1 MKYLKYLLI
10 FVPVSFILEYMH
22 VGGTWIFIS
31 ACLAII
37 PLAGFMGEATEN
49 LAVHAGPRIGGFLN
63 ATFGNATELIIA
75 IFAIKAGHDE
85 IAKASIAGSIIGN
98 ILLVLGASMLFGG
111 FKHKIQSFNKQASV
125 NSATLLLFA
134 AIGLMIPAIFL
145 NGITSHD
152 QRLAYEGLSIANA
165 VIMIVIYLLGLVFSF
180 FTHKDILCCESDEV
194 QEAKW
199 GKVKSIVVLL
209 ISTIVVAFESE
220 ILVGSIETTA
230 KSLGWNDMFIGIII
244 LAIIGNAAEHSSA
257 VLMAVKNKMDVSLE
271 IAVGSS
277 LQIALFVAP
286 VLVFTSLIFGN
297 PMDLI
302 FHPYELAGIVLAVLI
317 ANFISQDGESHWLEG
332 AQLIG
337 VYIILAF
344 AFFFAPIK

>member
-1 MKYLKYLLI
+1 MKYLKLFFI
-10 FVPVSFILEYMH
+10 FIPISFILEFIH
-22 VGGTWIFIS
+22 FNQTWIFIT

-37 PLAGFMGEATEN
+37 PLAGLMGEATEN

-75 IFAIKAGHDE
+75 LFAIKAGHHE

-98 ILLVLGASMLFGG
+98 ILLVLGASMLLGG
-111 FKHKIQSFNKQASV
+111 FKHKLQSFNQKASV

-134 AIGLMIPAIFL
+134 AIGLMIPAVFL
-145 NGITSHD
+145 SGISTHE

-165 VIMIVIYLLGLVFSF
+165 VIMIIIYMLGLVFSF
-180 FTHKDILCCESDEV
+180 FTHKDILCCEKEEKE
-194 QEAKW
+194 EAKW
-199 GKVKSIVVLL
+199 GKIKSL
-209 ISTIVVAFESE
+209 IILFIATIAVALESE
-220 ILVGSIETTA
+220 VLVGSIEATA

-244 LAIIGNAAEHSSA
+244 LAIIGNAAEHSTA
-257 VLMAVKNKMDVSLE
+257 LLMAVKNKMDVALE

-286 VLVFTSLIFGN
+286 VLVFASLLFGD

-302 FHPYELAGIVLAVLI
+302 FHPFELAGIAVAVLI
-317 ANFISQDGESHWLEG
+317 ANFVSQDGESHWLEG

>member
-10 FVPVSFILEYMH
+10 FVPISFALELLHYNQ
-22 VGGTWIFIS
+22 TWVFIT
-31 ACLAII
+31 ACLAIV
-37 PLAGFMGEATEN
+37 PLAGVMGEATEN
-49 LAVHAGPRIGGFLN
+49 IAVHTGPKLGGFLN
-63 ATFGNATELIIA
+63 ATFGNATEMIIA
-75 IFAIKAGHDE
+75 IFAIRAGQHD

-98 ILLVLGASMLFGG
+98 VLLVLGASMLFGG
-111 FKHKIQSFNKQASV
+111 FKHKIQTFNQKASV
-125 NSATLLLFA
+125 NSATLLIFA
-134 AIGLMIPAIFL
+134 AIGLVIPAVFL
-145 NGITSHD
+145 NGTTPE

-165 VIMIVIYLLGLVFSF
+165 IIMILIYILGLIFSF
-180 FTHKDILCCESDEV
+180 FTHKDILSCVDEEKC
-194 QEAKW
+194 EAKW
-199 GKVKSIVVLL
+199 GKYKALVILL
-209 ISTIVVAFESE
+209 IATVAVAFESE
-220 ILVGSIETTA
+220 ILVGSIEATA

-244 LAIIGNAAEHSSA
+244 LAIIGNAAEHSTA
-257 VLMAVKNKMDVSLE
+257 IIMAIKNKMDVALE

-286 VLVFTSLIFGN
+286 VLVFASLLFGK

-302 FHPYELAGIVLAVLI
+302 FHPFELAGIGLAVLI

-344 AFFFAPIK
+344 AFYFAPIK